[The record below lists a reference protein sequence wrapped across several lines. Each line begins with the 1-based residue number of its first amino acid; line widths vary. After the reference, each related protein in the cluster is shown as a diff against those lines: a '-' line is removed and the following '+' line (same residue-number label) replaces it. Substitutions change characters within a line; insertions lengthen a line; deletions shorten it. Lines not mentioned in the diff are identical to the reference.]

1 MLTRLV
7 LFDVDGTLLWPDGA
21 GRASMQAALERVY
34 GTAGAIGT
42 FRFNGRTDR
51 YIVHTLMADAGLPE
65 ATIQGRFDD
74 LRRVMIEELSTR
86 LAAGMHNVQP
96 CPGTHELIAALRA
109 RGDALIGLVTGN
121 FQETAIL
128 KVQAAGFDPAIFT
141 VGAYGNE
148 SADRNGLP
156 PLVVERAHALAGV
169 RFAGQQIVVI
179 GDTSHDVRCGRG
191 VGART
196 IAVLTGW
203 DEQSEIEAAGP
214 DYVFEKLSDT
224 ARVLAAIY
232 SEAMI

>member
-1 MLTRLV
+1 MACRRCMLTRLV

-51 YIVHTLMADAGLPE
+51 YIVHPLMADAGLPE

-74 LRRVMIEELSTR
+74 LRRAMIEELSTR
-86 LAAGMHNVQP
+86 L
-96 CPGTHELIAALRA
+96 
-109 RGDALIGLVTGN
+109 VTGN
-121 FQETAIL
+121 LQETDIL

-141 VGAYGNE
+141 VVAYGND